1 LWQYEAALK
10 RWNFANLQFMNTQ
23 RILIGVSVVLALV
36 CAFLAYQI
44 VQKND
49 TINTQQENEA
59 QLTLERN
66 QLVFDLEK
74 MRFSYDTL
82 QVENDLML
90 AEIEDQQAKIDDL
103 VNRVKNLNWSLSR
116 ANKEKET
123 LRTIMQGYLVT
134 IDSLNQLNLALQG
147 ENEAMRQ
154 QVATVEDRN
163 RALRE
168 RQENMEEIISTG
180 RILKAAEVDVQAIR
194 ILDSG
199 RQRETDRASRADMIR
214 VCFTL
219 LENRIAEAG
228 RKNLYLQITG
238 ENGVVLKPADDLPA
252 QNAAGA
258 AISASRSIEYANDRL
273 EACIFYSPESP
284 FEVGTFKVEVLEE
297 NEVIGEGQIALR

>member
-1 LWQYEAALK
+1 
-10 RWNFANLQFMNTQ
+10 MNTQ

-49 TINTQQENEA
+49 TIAAKQENEA

-82 QVENDLML
+82 QVENELML

-134 IDSLNQLNLALQG
+134 IDSLNQLNLALQD

-228 RKNLYLQITG
+228 RKNLYLRITG

-258 AISASRSIEYANDRL
+258 AISASRSIEYANERL

-284 FEVGTFKVEVLEE
+284 FETGTFKVEVLEE
-297 NEVIGEGQIALR
+297 NEVIGEGSYALR

>member
-1 LWQYEAALK
+1 
-10 RWNFANLQFMNTQ
+10 MNTQ

-49 TINTQQENEA
+49 TIAVAQETEA

-82 QVENDLML
+82 QVENELML

-134 IDSLNQLNLALQG
+134 IDSLNQLNLALQD

-228 RKNLYLQITG
+228 RKNLYLRITS

-258 AISASRSIEYANDRL
+258 AISASRSIEYANERL
-273 EACIFYSPESP
+273 EACIFYSPEGP
-284 FEVGTFKVEVLEE
+284 FEAGIFKVEVLEE

>member
-1 LWQYEAALK
+1 
-10 RWNFANLQFMNTQ
+10 MNTQ

-49 TINTQQENEA
+49 TIDTQQENEA

-284 FEVGTFKVEVLEE
+284 FEAGTFKVEVLEE

>member
-1 LWQYEAALK
+1 
-10 RWNFANLQFMNTQ
+10 MNTQ

-49 TINTQQENEA
+49 TIAAKQENEA

-82 QVENDLML
+82 QVENELML

-134 IDSLNQLNLALQG
+134 IDSLNQLNLALQD

-228 RKNLYLQITG
+228 RKNLYLRITG

-258 AISASRSIEYANDRL
+258 AISASRSIEYANERL
-273 EACIFYSPESP
+273 EACIFYSPENP
-284 FEVGTFKVEVLEE
+284 FETGAFKVEVLEE